1 MIPPLMGFYAK
12 YFILSDLMNIEPVF
26 ALIAI
31 GCSIISCVKYLN
43 IIQISNF
50 NINNNNNMIKV
61 EINPIISY
69 IIAILTML
77 TLLSILKP
85 IYLLTI
91 LSYI

>member
-1 MIPPLMGFYAK
+1 MGFYAK

-50 NINNNNNMIKV
+50 NINNNNSMIKV
-61 EINPIISY
+61 EINVVISY
-69 IIAILTML
+69 IISILTML
-77 TLLSILKP
+77 TILSILKP
-85 IYLLTI
+85 IYLITI